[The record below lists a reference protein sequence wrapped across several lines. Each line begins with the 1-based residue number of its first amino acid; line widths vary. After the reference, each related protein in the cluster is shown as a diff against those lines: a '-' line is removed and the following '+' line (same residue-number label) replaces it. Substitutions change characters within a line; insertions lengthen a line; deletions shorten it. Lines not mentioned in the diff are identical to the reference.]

1 MGLRAWWFTPW
12 GITKARS
19 YLTLSNV
26 TETGWPYL
34 QHRGG
39 APGFLRV
46 LSPTQ
51 LGFADYTGN
60 RQMLSTGNLAV
71 TAAPTRTYP
80 GHRVV
85 VRATGQVG
93 DSGGRLYLYRNL
105 GTGCRASVDA
115 ERPLGPRK
123 VPIGRPRA
131 IPSTFDFSTSY
142 RAGRGGTREWVCG
155 YLYVINCDA
164 AGNNCG
170 AATGLPPGVPAPTC
184 VGR

>member
-1 MGLRAWWFTPW
+1 MAF
-12 GITKARS
+12 
-19 YLTLSNV
+19 
-26 TETGWPYL
+26 
-34 QHRGG
+34 G
-39 APGFLRV
+39 AV
-46 LSPTQ
+46 LAIAAAVA
-51 LGFADYTGN
+51 G
-60 RQMLSTGNLAV
+60 GNLAV

-115 ERPLGPRK
+115 EHRLGRGK

-170 AATGLPPGVPAPTC
+170 VAWRSSVCLWPPLC
-184 VGR
+184 C